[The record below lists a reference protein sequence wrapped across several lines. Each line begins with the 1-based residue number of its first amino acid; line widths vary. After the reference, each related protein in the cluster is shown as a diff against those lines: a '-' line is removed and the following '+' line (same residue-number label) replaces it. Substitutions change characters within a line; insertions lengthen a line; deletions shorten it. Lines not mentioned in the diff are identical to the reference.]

1 MVGKAGRESQRR
13 KIFFLEI
20 CEFVSELPQINK

>member
-1 MVGKAGRESQRR
+1 MKTNTKRIHKNLEKQAENRR

-20 CEFVSELPQINK
+20 KRRR